1 MQPLLRQPAARLLRP
16 SIPRALPHPSTRAFS
31 THSILHQPQPSQATK
46 HQPQTQE
53 KGDPRARAEELL
65 ASVPELKLGNVRLSS
80 AGAVVLAS
88 TALAAGLSQGLYVV
102 TDETV
107 LAGGS
112 VLFFLLIAK
121 LFGKPYAQWAQ
132 QKAEV
137 PLLSPCLSP
146 LLLKEDRNR

>member
-1 MQPLLRQPAARLLRP
+1 MHPLLRQPAARLLRP
-16 SIPRALPHPSTRAFS
+16 SIPRALPHPSTRAVS
-31 THSILHQPQPSQATK
+31 THTIPHQPQPSQATK
-46 HQPQTQE
+46 HQPQTQAQE

-146 LLLKEDRNR
+146 SC